1 MARGAKE
8 KLNKS
13 DIPKCAQL
21 KQSGLNDKDIAA
33 YIGVC
38 PQTFSTWVN
47 HPNSENQRELSEALK
62 KAEAQ
67 AKAAALSKIQKAGME
82 GGSWQ
87 ALAWWLER
95 KFPHEFAKPEVQ
107 LQREQMQQSTE
118 QMLESFENVI
128 VKIKEAADGDRA
140 DS

>member
-8 KLNKS
+8 KLKKE
-13 DIPKCAQL
+13 DIPECVKL
-21 KQSGLNDKDIAA
+21 KRAGVNDKDIAA
-33 YIGVC
+33 YIGVT
-38 PQTFSTWVN
+38 PSTFCHWVN
-47 HPNSENQRELSEALK
+47 QPKSELQKQLSQALK

-118 QMLESFENVI
+118 QMLESFENVL
-128 VKIKEAADGDRA
+128 VKIRETANEDRA